1 MKFKDL
7 LLLLGIL
14 VIAFLGAI
22 GVQILSVKEAERIQ
36 VSVDGQVFGV
46 YSLHKDQ
53 EIKIN
58 DTNYLII
65 KDGVADMIEADC
77 PDQICVNQKAIS
89 KTGETIVCLP
99 NKVIVDVKGADGG
112 ELDAVTN

>member
-99 NKVIVDVKGADGG
+99 NKVIVDVKGVESG

>member
-65 KDGVADMIEADC
+65 KDGVSDMIEADC

-99 NKVIVDVKGADGG
+99 NKVIVDVKGVESG

>member
-1 MKFKDL
+1 MKFNDL

-99 NKVIVDVKGADGG
+99 NKVIVDVKGVESG

>member
-14 VIAFLGAI
+14 VIAFLGTI

-36 VSVDGQVFGV
+36 VSVDGEVFGV

-65 KDGVADMIEADC
+65 KDGAADMIEADC

-112 ELDAVTN
+112 DLDAVTN